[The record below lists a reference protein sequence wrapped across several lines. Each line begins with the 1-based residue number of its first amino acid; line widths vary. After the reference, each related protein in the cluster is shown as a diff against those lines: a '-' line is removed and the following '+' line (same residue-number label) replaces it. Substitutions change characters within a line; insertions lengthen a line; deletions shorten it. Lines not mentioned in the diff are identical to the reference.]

1 MSARGVGRSPVAFS
15 QHSDASAQTAPV
27 WSRVWS
33 LLVRHRWWALTLWAG
48 VCLALEAHGWS
59 WKLFYD
65 GTRLFLGG
73 HPSHLPGPG
82 GLHIYAS
89 EPVLQTGP
97 LTFLAAAPLVPL
109 GLVTSFR
116 VAAVGMTVLGLG
128 VLRLLQGWA
137 LELASGQP
145 ARARIQTA
153 TLVLGLVFV
162 PAWVNLAAWYGH
174 LDDALA
180 LAFSVLAVRALTA
193 RRPVLLGLL
202 LGLAVVAK
210 PVAIAF
216 LPLVLVLPRRQWWR
230 SMGAGA
236 AVVGLSAAPFLLAAP
251 QTLSAAGGFRIPV
264 EAGSVLRLLGVTAA
278 ATPPWDRPVQ
288 LLLALAL
295 GLAAVRRGRWPAVLL
310 LAVDARILLDPS
322 VNTYY
327 AAWLL
332 VGTVT
337 WDLWRAGGSGA
348 RTGLR
353 APLSLLGFLMLF
365 VPALG
370 PVASVVG
377 VTGQAWLRAGFVIGS
392 AVAVLVGPGRSDSRA
407 VGSDA
412 PVPGGRD
419 RPAAAQPVPVVP
431 AVPTDATR
439 VPTDATRALRPWQTP
454 PAPGILPR

>member
-1 MSARGVGRSPVAFS
+1 MLSL
-15 QHSDASAQTAPV
+15 
-27 WSRVWS
+27 VWS
-33 LLVRHRWWALTLWAG
+33 LLVRRRWWVLTLWAG
-48 VCLALEAHGWS
+48 ACLAVGAHGWS

-65 GTRLFLGG
+65 GTQLFLGG
-73 HPSHLPGPG
+73 HPRHLPGPG

-109 GLVTSFR
+109 GRGASFW
-116 VAAVGMTVLGLG
+116 VAAVGMTALGLV

-137 LELASGQP
+137 LELANGQP
-145 ARARIQTA
+145 ARARTQTA
-153 TLVLGLVFV
+153 TLVLGFLFV
-162 PAWVNLAAWYGH
+162 PAWVTLAAWYGH
-174 LDDALA
+174 LDDAIA
-180 LAFSVLAVRALTA
+180 LAFSVLALRATTA
-193 RRPVLLGLL
+193 RRPVLLGVL

-230 SMGAGA
+230 SMVAGA
-236 AVVGLSAAPFLLAAP
+236 AVVGLTAAPFLLAAP
-251 QTLSAAGGFRIPV
+251 QTLTAAGSFRIPV
-264 EAGSVLRLLGVTAA
+264 EAGSVLRLLGVTAT
-278 ATPPWDRPVQ
+278 ATPPWDRPAQ

-295 GLAAVRRGRWPAVLL
+295 GLVAVRRGRWPAVVL

-332 VGTVT
+332 VGTLT
-337 WDLWRAGGSGA
+337 WDLWRAGGSGG
-348 RTGLR
+348 RTALR

-365 VPALG
+365 LPALG

-377 VTGQAWLRAGFVIGS
+377 VTGQAWLRAAFVIGS

-407 VGSDA
+407 VGSDPLA
-412 PVPGGRD
+412 PDGWD
-419 RPAAAQPVPVVP
+419 QPAAAQPTRG
-431 AVPTDATR
+431 VPTD
-439 VPTDATRALRPWQTP
+439 RARPLLPWQTL
-454 PAPGILPR
+454 PAVGVSSPQSMGSVARRGPFRLGAVDSRRPVP

>member
-1 MSARGVGRSPVAFS
+1 M
-15 QHSDASAQTAPV
+15 
-27 WSRVWS
+27 WSRVWG
-33 LLVRHRWWALTLWAG
+33 LLVRRRWWALTLWAG
-48 VCLALEAHGWS
+48 VCLALGAHGWS
-59 WKLFYD
+59 WKIFYD
-65 GTRLFLGG
+65 GTQLFLGG
-73 HPSHLPGPG
+73 HPRDLPGPG

-89 EPVLQTGP
+89 EPLLQTGP
-97 LTFLAAAPLVPL
+97 LTFVVAAPLVPL
-109 GLVTSFR
+109 GLVKSFQ

-128 VLRLLQGWA
+128 VLRLLQDWA
-137 LELASGQP
+137 LGLASGPQAQ
-145 ARARIQTA
+145 ARTRTA
-153 TLVLGLVFV
+153 TLILGLVFV
-162 PAWVNLAAWYGH
+162 PAWVNLAAGYGH

-180 LAFSVLAVRALTA
+180 LAFAVLAVRATTA
-193 RRPVLLGLL
+193 RRPLLLGLL
-202 LGLAVVAK
+202 LALAIVAK

-230 SMGAGA
+230 SMGVGA
-236 AVVGLSAAPFLLAAP
+236 AVVGLAAAPFLLAAP

-288 LLLALAL
+288 LALAVAL
-295 GLAAVRRGRWPAVLL
+295 GLVAVRRGRWPAVLL

-332 VGTVT
+332 VGTAT
-337 WDLWRAGGSGA
+337 WDLWRASGQSG

-392 AVAVLVGPGRSDSRA
+392 AVAVLVGPGRQDSPCGE
-407 VGSDA
+407 V
-412 PVPGGRD
+412 
-419 RPAAAQPVPVVP
+419 QPVAAWRTALAPLNG
-431 AVPTDATR
+431 AVR
-439 VPTDATRALRPWQTP
+439 SRS
-454 PAPGILPR
+454 GPRLTGMDCW